1 MKLAKISLL
10 AIGSALL
17 LASCNGG
24 EKKSEAPVKPEAVAP
39 TTQGSDSIKG
49 GQVIESGKY
58 HLELKP
64 EKAAD
69 KTRLDFYLKI
79 DATQKDISDA
89 KVSGEVQT
97 PDGKQAPVAFTYDA
111 KNKSYGADVPGKAAG
126 KYSLKINAVIGADKA
141 NGRFTFDR

>member
-1 MKLAKISLL
+1 MKLTKLSLL

-24 EKKSEAPVKPEAVAP
+24 EKKPETPVKPEAAP
-39 TTQGSDSIKG
+39 AAQGGGDSIKG

-64 EKAAD
+64 EKATD
-69 KTRLDFYLKI
+69 KTHLDFYLKI

-89 KVSGEVQT
+89 KVSGVVQT
-97 PDGKQAPVAFTYDA
+97 PDGKEAPVVFTYDA
-111 KNKSYGADVPGKAAG
+111 KDKRYAANIPGKAAG
-126 KYSLKINAVIGADKA
+126 TYNVKITANIGSEKA
-141 NGRFTFDR
+141 NGRFTFNR

>member
-1 MKLAKISLL
+1 MKLTKLGIL
-10 AIGSALL
+10 AIGSVLL

-24 EKKSEAPVKPEAVAP
+24 EKKPETPVKPETTAP
-39 TTQGSDSIKG
+39 ATQGGDSIKG

-69 KTRLDFYLKI
+69 KTHLDFYLKI

-89 KVSGEVQT
+89 KVSGKVQT
-97 PDGKQAPVAFTYDA
+97 PDGKEAPVAFTYDA
-111 KNKSYGADVPGKAAG
+111 KNKHYAADVPGKAAG
-126 KYSLKINAVIGADKA
+126 TYNLKIDAVIGADKA
-141 NGRFTFDR
+141 NGRFTFNR

>member
-1 MKLAKISLL
+1 MKITKLGIL

-24 EKKSEAPVKPEAVAP
+24 EKAPQTPVKPEVAAP
-39 TTQGSDSIKG
+39 AQGGGDSIKG

-69 KTRLDFYLKI
+69 KTHLDFYLKI
-79 DATQKDISDA
+79 DATQKDIPDA
-89 KVSGEVQT
+89 KVSGVVQT
-97 PDGKQAPVAFTYDA
+97 PDGKEAPVTFTYEA
-111 KNKSYGADVPGKAAG
+111 KDKRYAANVPGKAAG
-126 KYSLKINAVIGADKA
+126 TYNVKITANIGSEKA
-141 NGRFTFDR
+141 NGRFTFNR

>member
-1 MKLAKISLL
+1 MKLTKLSLL

-24 EKKSEAPVKPEAVAP
+24 EKAPTSPAKPEAAP
-39 TTQGSDSIKG
+39 AAQGGGDSIKG
-49 GQVIESGKY
+49 GQVVESGKY

-69 KTRLDFYLKI
+69 KTHLNFYLKI
-79 DATQKDISDA
+79 DATQKDIPDA

-97 PDGKQAPVAFTYDA
+97 PDGKQSPVTFTYDA
-111 KNKSYGADVPGKAAG
+111 KDKHYAAEVPGKVTG
-126 KYSLKINAVIGADKA
+126 TYNLKITANIGSDKA
-141 NGRFTFDR
+141 NGRFTFNR

>member
-1 MKLAKISLL
+1 MKLTKLSLL

-24 EKKSEAPVKPEAVAP
+24 DKKPETPVKPEAAP
-39 TTQGSDSIKG
+39 AVQGGGDSIKG
-49 GQVIESGKY
+49 GQVVESGKY

-69 KTRLDFYLKI
+69 KTHLDFYLKI

-89 KVSGEVQT
+89 KVSGTVQT
-97 PDGKQAPVAFTYDA
+97 PDGKQAPVAFAYDA
-111 KNKSYGADVPGKAAG
+111 KNKHYAADIPGKAAG
-126 KYSLKINAVIGADKA
+126 TYNLKINAVIGADKA
-141 NGRFTFDR
+141 NGRFTFNR